1 MRILIT
7 GSEGFLGS
15 EIIKILNKKRKIK
28 LHGLSRKLKS
38 ESNYNIINLDLL
50 KKNSIKRLFKKYK
63 YDILIHCA
71 WYTNPKD
78 YLSSKKNLIWLKI
91 SKTLI
96 NEFYN
101 SGGKQFIGI
110 GSNAEFKVISKIN
123 KISEKKYSSGAKTLY
138 GKCKSEL
145 NHYLLKKYKNSKWI
159 RIFWL
164 FGKKEKKGRY
174 IQEMIS
180 SLKKN
185 KSFKLNFPNIRR
197 DYISTEQAARLIVR
211 IVLEEKVNGAFN
223 VCSGKSIQLKKIS
236 EMALKELKSG
246 RIIYGENKE
255 TNTVYGEVKK
265 ISNITGFKTYS
276 VESDLTKYI
285 KNFY

>member
-1 MRILIT
+1 MKILIT

-15 EIIKILNKKRKIK
+15 EIIKILSKKKKIE
-28 LHGLSRKLKS
+28 LHGLSRKSKS
-38 ESNYNIINLDLL
+38 ESDYNIIKLDLL
-50 KKNSIKRLFKKYK
+50 KKNTIKKLFKKYK
-63 YDILIHCA
+63 FDILIHCA

-78 YLSSKKNLIWLKI
+78 YLHSKKNLTWLKI

-101 SGGKQFIGI
+101 NGGKQFIGI
-110 GSNAEFKVISKIN
+110 GSNAEFNTISKIN

-145 NHYLLKKYKNSKWI
+145 NYYLLKKYKKSKWI

-174 IQEMIS
+174 IHEMLS

-185 KSFKLNFPNIRR
+185 KTFNLNFPNLKR
-197 DYISTEQAARLIVR
+197 DYMSTEQAAKLIVQ
-211 IVLEEKVNGAFN
+211 IILEKKLNGAFN
-223 VCSGKSIQLKKIS
+223 VCSGNSITLKKIS
-236 EMALKELKSG
+236 KIALKELKLG
-246 RIIYGENKE
+246 RITYGDNKKTNTIYGA
-255 TNTVYGEVKK
+255 VKK
-265 ISNITGFKTYS
+265 ISNIRIFKTYD
-276 VESDLTKYI
+276 VERDLIRYI
-285 KNFY
+285 RNFY